1 MVRSSLFSRCTAVT
15 FFLSLAVV
23 LIGFAPASGRPCQRQ
38 GSSVASDDC
47 RADQERLRRLQRELA
62 RKRTALFE
70 VNQALRKHRK
80 TLQGINEAISDQG
93 VAIEKALREMAA
105 CYVSYKIPVAGP
117 MAADDVRRERQS
129 TKQRIFN
136 LLEGAFQDG
145 LVLGLEYSKMSVAAG
160 VLDLSILNYCVWS
173 YTLDKYADVFL
184 RRPLWQK
191 DRELTTEMIQILTG
205 AGDDIDKGLLEQY
218 QQEIEALEQK
228 IEGVEKQVG
237 NCPFAPSITYL
248 ERGSD
253 PGVVAFGKPQVD
265 VTSRELSVRDRFGT
279 RRYKVPPSGRQPL
292 GSNEYKQDTT
302 VYYRWG
308 QGEGQDPI
316 VIDPDAWN
324 ATLPQLAERA
334 GFDPTSEHTRRVVK
348 REVQKRDP
356 PYPEART
363 EDLLSGGDQL
373 PHRIIR
379 ALAEAYGFEVF
390 IEEYESSESED
401 MPPPTEPP
409 GGSGKIHMGDHVTF
423 SMKLRIPLF
432 YPALNSAAARPKLT
446 PQSDLWAKTPGWV
459 PISGRKEY
467 DRGTISTIGYPET
480 ASRFCEGLGEGKWNV
495 NQQYI
500 AGLVERAR
508 RYGENDETALDCLEA
523 RDRLEPPP
531 DLRGERKITVG
542 LRAYTEG
549 SKQDIRGSFVR
560 IQPRDRSARW
570 ITVTYKAQ
578 LVFTKVNWEE
588 IKIVPTL
595 WGMEGAKHRIPPENR
610 SRGMPLQ
617 RSEERTYRVK
627 KPYDKPKLVRILS
640 GRPHPGPG
648 KAGLRVDVRSEAYPS
663 HEHDPSG
670 TTLDGAS
677 PSGSIS
683 PVTSPT
689 ERSQQ
694 VGLVRKSKPHSGCP
708 YQPPH
713 PGQGPIPFVNNKIQL
728 RLPLPP
734 NADQD
739 EWTYTQ
745 TVSDQ
750 TLHDSPLDPPDCPSD
765 EKYDPDACGCVEKEG
780 TGTGGGT
787 GGGSGGGGGNGD
799 GSQGIGVLPPSVTPN
814 VEIGYKSLGGDDF
827 GNFSGGLGGEL
838 GGHVPINS
846 RLSIGGG
853 VSLSSLGLNS
863 GTQLSESATL
873 FGVFVEPRY
882 RPQIEGLGEAQPF
895 VGAQLGLDRLSF
907 SQSQQVQQQ
916 SFEQSFS
923 GWGYK
928 TELRA
933 GVEYPLGSRLVL
945 DGKVGLGFISFG
957 QLSGTRTQN
966 GRSQDAE
973 FPSTSGRS
981 LTVKVGL
988 SYRLK

>member
-1 MVRSSLFSRCTAVT
+1 
-15 FFLSLAVV
+15 
-23 LIGFAPASGRPCQRQ
+23 
-38 GSSVASDDC
+38 
-47 RADQERLRRLQRELA
+47 
-62 RKRTALFE
+62 
-70 VNQALRKHRK
+70 
-80 TLQGINEAISDQG
+80 
-93 VAIEKALREMAA
+93 
-105 CYVSYKIPVAGP
+105 
-117 MAADDVRRERQS
+117 
-129 TKQRIFN
+129 
-136 LLEGAFQDG
+136 
-145 LVLGLEYSKMSVAAG
+145 
-160 VLDLSILNYCVWS
+160 
-173 YTLDKYADVFL
+173 
-184 RRPLWQK
+184 
-191 DRELTTEMIQILTG
+191 
-205 AGDDIDKGLLEQY
+205 
-218 QQEIEALEQK
+218 
-228 IEGVEKQVG
+228 
-237 NCPFAPSITYL
+237 
-248 ERGSD
+248 
-253 PGVVAFGKPQVD
+253 
-265 VTSRELSVRDRFGT
+265 
-279 RRYKVPPSGRQPL
+279 
-292 GSNEYKQDTT
+292 
-302 VYYRWG
+302 
-308 QGEGQDPI
+308 
-316 VIDPDAWN
+316 
-324 ATLPQLAERA
+324 
-334 GFDPTSEHTRRVVK
+334 
-348 REVQKRDP
+348 
-356 PYPEART
+356 
-363 EDLLSGGDQL
+363 
-373 PHRIIR
+373 
-379 ALAEAYGFEVF
+379 
-390 IEEYESSESED
+390 
-401 MPPPTEPP
+401 
-409 GGSGKIHMGDHVTF
+409 
-423 SMKLRIPLF
+423 
-432 YPALNSAAARPKLT
+432 
-446 PQSDLWAKTPGWV
+446 
-459 PISGRKEY
+459 
-467 DRGTISTIGYPET
+467 
-480 ASRFCEGLGEGKWNV
+480 
-495 NQQYI
+495 
-500 AGLVERAR
+500 
-508 RYGENDETALDCLEA
+508 
-523 RDRLEPPP
+523 
-531 DLRGERKITVG
+531 
-542 LRAYTEG
+542 
-549 SKQDIRGSFVR
+549 
-560 IQPRDRSARW
+560 
-570 ITVTYKAQ
+570 
-578 LVFTKVNWEE
+578 VFTKVNRAR

-627 KPYDKPKLVRILS
+627 KPYDNPKLVRILS

-713 PGQGPIPFVNNKIQL
+713 PGQGPIPFVNNKVQL

-734 NADQD
+734 NADQG

-745 TVSDQ
+745 TESDQ

-799 GSQGIGVLPPSVTPN
+799 DGQGIGVLPPSVTPN
-814 VEIGYKSLGGDDF
+814 VEIGYTSLGGDDF
-827 GNFSGGLGGEL
+827 RNFSGGLGGEL

-895 VGAQLGLDRLSF
+895 VGAQLGLDRLSL

-933 GVEYPLGSRLVL
+933 GVEFPLGSGLVL

-988 SYRLK
+988 SYRPR